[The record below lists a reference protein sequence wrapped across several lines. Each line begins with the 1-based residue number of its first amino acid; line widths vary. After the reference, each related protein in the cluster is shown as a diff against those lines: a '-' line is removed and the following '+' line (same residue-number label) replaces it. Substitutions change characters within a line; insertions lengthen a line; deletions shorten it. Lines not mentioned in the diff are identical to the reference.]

1 MDESIPLTDLPRE
14 LARLTGGQVLT
25 YRKAYA
31 RVLDGTLPATRN
43 AAGRYEVS
51 RSDLPAI
58 AAAFAPRATSAIA
71 A

>member
-1 MDESIPLTDLPRE
+1 MPENIPLTDLPRE

-31 RVLDGTLPATRN
+31 RVLDGTLPAMRN

-51 RSDLPAI
+51 RADLPAI
-58 AAAFAPRATSAIA
+58 AAAFAPRASAIA